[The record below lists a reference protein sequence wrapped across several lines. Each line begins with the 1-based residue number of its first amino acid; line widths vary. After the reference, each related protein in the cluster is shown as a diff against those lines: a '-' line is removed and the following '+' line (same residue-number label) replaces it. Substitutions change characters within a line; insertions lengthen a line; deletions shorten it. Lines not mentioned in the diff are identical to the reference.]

1 MSAPYEAPLGMMRA
15 ALSQAAR
22 AVGPALD
29 IETAGAVLEEAGRIA
44 REVLSPLNQSGDA
57 AASRLTDHGVATPA
71 GFPEAYRRFLEG
83 GWPTI
88 CAPAEFGGQALPMLL
103 GAAVTEIWGG
113 ANLSFA
119 MCPEVAAGA
128 VEALRM
134 HAPPAIRKR
143 YIPPLVSGEWTASM
157 CLTEP
162 HAGSDLSTLRTLAEP
177 DGQSWRLKG
186 RKIFISWGD
195 HDLAANII
203 HLVLARTPGAPA
215 GTQGISLF
223 LVPKRL
229 PADGARN
236 DIQAVSIE
244 HKMGIRASPTC
255 VMALGEH
262 GGARGWLIGPL
273 HGGLA
278 CLFTMVNQMRLGVGL
293 HSTGLAERAW
303 QLARAY
309 ARERRQGRGPDG
321 RERSI
326 IDHPDVRRM
335 LLTMKSLTHAAR
347 CLAYHAAALLDV
359 CGTAATAAATG
370 PATAAAT
377 EAARKRAAQRLA
389 LLTPLVKAWCSDVAV
404 EVASLAVQVHGGTG
418 YVDDSEVSQV
428 YRDARIGPIFEG
440 TNYMQA
446 QDLLV
451 RRVIRDAGAALE
463 ELLAEVEQAAREAGR
478 RRMRLEALS
487 EPLLAECGLLRAAA
501 RELAARSAAEPELAG
516 CVAYPFLQWLAVIAG
531 GWQWAL
537 AAQSAESDLAGA
549 FLDCARFYGS
559 HILPRAR
566 AHAAAVTS
574 GTDVILTP
582 TPAQI

>member
-44 REVLSPLNQSGDA
+44 REVLSPLNQIGDA

-195 HDLAANII
+195 HDLAENII
-203 HLVLARTPGAPA
+203 
-215 GTQGISLF
+215 
-223 LVPKRL
+223 
-229 PADGARN
+229 
-236 DIQAVSIE
+236 
-244 HKMGIRASPTC
+244 
-255 VMALGEH
+255 
-262 GGARGWLIGPL
+262 
-273 HGGLA
+273 
-278 CLFTMVNQMRLGVGL
+278 
-293 HSTGLAERAW
+293 
-303 QLARAY
+303 
-309 ARERRQGRGPDG
+309 
-321 RERSI
+321 
-326 IDHPDVRRM
+326 
-335 LLTMKSLTHAAR
+335 
-347 CLAYHAAALLDV
+347 
-359 CGTAATAAATG
+359 
-370 PATAAAT
+370 
-377 EAARKRAAQRLA
+377 
-389 LLTPLVKAWCSDVAV
+389 
-404 EVASLAVQVHGGTG
+404 
-418 YVDDSEVSQV
+418 
-428 YRDARIGPIFEG
+428 
-440 TNYMQA
+440 
-446 QDLLV
+446 
-451 RRVIRDAGAALE
+451 
-463 ELLAEVEQAAREAGR
+463 
-478 RRMRLEALS
+478 
-487 EPLLAECGLLRAAA
+487 
-501 RELAARSAAEPELAG
+501 
-516 CVAYPFLQWLAVIAG
+516 
-531 GWQWAL
+531 
-537 AAQSAESDLAGA
+537 
-549 FLDCARFYGS
+549 
-559 HILPRAR
+559 
-566 AHAAAVTS
+566 
-574 GTDVILTP
+574 
-582 TPAQI
+582 